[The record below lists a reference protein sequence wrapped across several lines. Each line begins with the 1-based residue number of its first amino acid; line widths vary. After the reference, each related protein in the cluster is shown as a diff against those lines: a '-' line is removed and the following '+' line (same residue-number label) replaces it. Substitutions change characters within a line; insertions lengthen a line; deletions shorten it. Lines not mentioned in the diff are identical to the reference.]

1 MQSVITGQHV
11 YTEKPVLR
19 EETMHSHDTYE
30 IFCLLAGDADYCVE
44 GRRYPLQSG
53 DIMLMRKGE
62 VHIFQLRSAA
72 PYERIFINF
81 DIPDV
86 LEFMDAEE
94 LLSVFNDRPLGKF
107 NHYPASL
114 FPNNHW
120 QEYMEAICRETDPR
134 KQLCYLLPL
143 LRDLADRMDAAKTAP
158 ALSEKNR
165 AASVI
170 KYINDH
176 LTNELSLEMLSQRF
190 YISKTHLLRIFKQAT
205 GTTVWEYIT
214 IKRLFLAKER
224 IAAGMQ
230 PTQVYPQC
238 GFKDYTTFFRAYKK
252 HFDTSPK
259 DHAGK
264 TWSPDI

>member
-1 MQSVITGQHV
+1 MNAVITGRHM
-11 YTEKPVLR
+11 YTDKPVLR

-44 GRRYPLQSG
+44 GNRYPLQSG

-72 PYERIFINF
+72 PYERIYVNF

-86 LEFMDAEE
+86 LEFLEAEDI
-94 LLSVFNDRPLGKF
+94 LQMFDNRPLGKY

-114 FPNNHW
+114 FPNNHC
-120 QEYMEAICRETDPR
+120 QEYMDAICRETDPR

-143 LRDLADRMDAAKTAP
+143 LRDLADRIEAVKTAP
-158 ALSEKNR
+158 ALSEKDR
-165 AASVI
+165 AAPI
-170 KYINDH
+170 IQYINSH
-176 LTNELSLEMLSQRF
+176 LTDELSLEMLSQRF

-224 IAAGMQ
+224 IATGML
-230 PTQVYPQC
+230 PTEVYAQC

-252 HFDTSPK
+252 HFGASPK
-259 DHAGK
+259 ENQ
-264 TWSPDI
+264 

>member
-1 MQSVITGQHV
+1 MNAVITGQHV

-30 IFCLLAGDADYCVE
+30 IFCLLDGDADYCVE
-44 GRRYPLQSG
+44 GSRYRLQSG
-53 DIMLMRKGE
+53 DLMLMRKGE

-81 DIPDV
+81 DISDV
-86 LEFMDAEE
+86 LDFLDAQD
-94 LLSVFNDRPLGKF
+94 LLCVFNNRPLGKY

-120 QEYMEAICRETDPR
+120 REYMDTICRETDPR

-143 LRDLADRMDAAKTAP
+143 LRDLADRMDAIKTAP
-158 ALSEKNR
+158 PLSEKDR
-165 AASVI
+165 AVPI
-170 KYINDH
+170 INYINNL
-176 LTNELSLEMLSQRF
+176 LTDELSLESLSQRF
-190 YISKTHLLRIFKQAT
+190 YISKTHLLRLFKQAT

-230 PTQVYPQC
+230 PTEVYSQC

-252 HFDTSPK
+252 HFGTPPRGQK
-259 DHAGK
+259 
-264 TWSPDI
+264 

>member
-1 MQSVITGQHV
+1 MRANITGHHI

-44 GRRYPLQSG
+44 GSRYPLQSG
-53 DIMLMRKGE
+53 DIVLMRKGE
-62 VHIFQLRSAA
+62 IHIFQLRSAV
-72 PYERIFINF
+72 PYERVFINF
-81 DIPDV
+81 DIGDV
-86 LEFMDAEE
+86 LDYLDAQD

-107 NHYPASL
+107 NHYPANL
-114 FPNNHW
+114 FPNNHYL
-120 QEYMEAICRETDPR
+120 EYMDAICRETDPR

-143 LRDLADRMDAAKTAP
+143 LRELANRMDAARTTP
-158 ALSEKNR
+158 ALSEKDR
-165 AASVI
+165 AAPII
-170 KYINDH
+170 KYINNH
-176 LTNELSLEMLSQRF
+176 LTDELSLEMLSQRF

-224 IAAGMQ
+224 IDAGMQ
-230 PTQVYPQC
+230 PTQVYAQC

-252 HFDTSPK
+252 HFSVPPK
-259 DHAGK
+259 AHSVKGNL
-264 TWSPDI
+264 

>member
-1 MQSVITGQHV
+1 MRANITGQHI
-11 YTEKPVLR
+11 YTEKPILR

-30 IFCLLAGDADYCVE
+30 IFCLLEGDADYCVE
-44 GRRYPLQSG
+44 GSRYRLQSG
-53 DIMLMRKGE
+53 DLMLMCKGE

-81 DIPDV
+81 DIPEV
-86 LEFMDAEE
+86 LEFMDAQD
-94 LLSVFNDRPLGKF
+94 LLCVFNDRPLGKY

-120 QEYMEAICRETDPR
+120 QEYMRSICEETDTR

-143 LRDLADRMDAAKTAP
+143 LRDLADRMDAVKTAP
-158 ALSEKNR
+158 ALSEKGR
-165 AASVI
+165 AAPII

-176 LTNELSLEMLSQRF
+176 LTDELSLQMLSQRF
-190 YISKTHLLRIFKQAT
+190 YISKTHLLRLFKEAT

-214 IKRLFLAKER
+214 IKRLFLAKEK
-224 IAAGMQ
+224 IAAGLL
-230 PTQVYPQC
+230 PADTSIQC

-252 HFDTSPK
+252 HFGVPPK
-259 DHAGK
+259 AHFPK
-264 TWSPDI
+264 SNP